1 MKSDT
6 LRTALRISLDAHEG
20 QVDRA
25 GKPYI
30 YHPLTVATMTG
41 SFDEFV
47 TALLHD
53 VIEDSTYTPA
63 DLLAAGI
70 PEHIVE
76 ALILLTHEDDEPYL
90 DYVRKLK
97 CNDLAR
103 AVKLAD
109 LKHNSDLSRLPMVTD
124 KDLER
129 VEKYKKAMEIL
140 AERSE

>member
-53 VIEDSTYTPA
+53 VIEDSAYTPA
-63 DLLAAGI
+63 DLLASGI

-97 CNDLAR
+97 CNGLAR
-103 AVKLAD
+103 AVKMAD
-109 LKHNSDLSRLPMVTD
+109 LKHNSDLSRLPKVTG

-140 AERSE
+140 AE

>member
-6 LRTALRISLDAHEG
+6 LRTALRIAMDAHEG

-53 VIEDSTYTPA
+53 VIEDSAYTPA

-76 ALILLTHEDDEPYL
+76 ALILLTHEDDELYL

-124 KDLER
+124 KDLDR

-140 AERSE
+140 AE

>member
-1 MKSDT
+1 MRSDV
-6 LRTALRISLDAHEG
+6 LCTAMRIATEAHDG

-30 YHPLTVATMTG
+30 YHPLKVATMTG

-53 VIEDSTYTPA
+53 VLEDSDYTAA
-63 DLLAAGI
+63 DLLTAGI
-70 PEHIVE
+70 PEHIVD
-76 ALILLTHEDDEPYL
+76 ALILLTHEDDEPYM
-90 DYVRKLK
+90 DYVRRAKE
-97 CNDLAR
+97 NDLAR

-109 LKHNSDLSRLPMVTD
+109 LKHNSDLSRLPVVTE
-124 KDLER
+124 KDLKR
-129 VEKYKKAMEIL
+129 AEKYKKAMEIL